1 MLITLI
7 LLIAM
12 LGAIVL
18 ATGSVEEDKTA
29 PARVSK
35 NVGNP
40 AVLVKSSVGFAKD
53 WPPGVSACNN
63 MVRI

>member
-18 ATGSVEEDKTA
+18 ATGSVEEDKM
-29 PARVSK
+29 PPVRVSK
-35 NVGNP
+35 SVGNP
-40 AVLVKSSVGFAKD
+40 AVLAKSSGGFVKD
-53 WPPGVSACNN
+53 WPPGVNTYNN
-63 MVRI
+63 MV